1 MVTVLFRCPQYKK
14 FFEFDLVGEYE
25 LVSCQICGD
34 DFQTI
39 KKEGTLRL
47 EPFKC
52 NIQALPNQELPP
64 IITKNNKLNQFNL
77 S

>member
-1 MVTVLFRCPQYKK
+1 MVTVLFRCPECKK

-25 LVSCQICGD
+25 LVSCPICGD

-52 NIQALPNQELPP
+52 NIQALPNQETPP
-64 IITKNNKLNQFNL
+64 IILEKITN
-77 S
+77 